1 MESVES
7 KVIVLIES
15 VANLSK
21 ITANHDLL
29 LTKLVDDHEMRIRM
43 LEKCVVAS
51 KKLEEIEVRLRE
63 LENWR
68 WYIVGGVA
76 ALIIGFEVYTKFV
89 T

>member
-1 MESVES
+1 MEPVES
-7 KVIVLIES
+7 KVVVLIES

-21 ITANHDLL
+21 ITTNHDRI

-43 LEKCVVAS
+43 LEKCAVAS
-51 KKLEEIEVRLRE
+51 KKLEELEVRLRE

>member
-51 KKLEEIEVRLRE
+51 KKLEELEVRLRE

>member
-1 MESVES
+1 MEPVES

-51 KKLEEIEVRLRE
+51 KKLEELEVRLRE

>member
-1 MESVES
+1 MDAVES
-7 KVIVLIES
+7 KVMVLIES

-43 LEKCVVAS
+43 LEKCTIAKS
-51 KKLEEIEVRLRE
+51 KVDELEIRVRT

-68 WYIVGGVA
+68 WYIVGGIAVA
-76 ALIIGFEVYTKFV
+76 IIAYEIYV
-89 T
+89 

>member
-1 MESVES
+1 MEPVES

-21 ITANHDLL
+21 TTANHDLL

-51 KKLEEIEVRLRE
+51 KKLEELEVRLRE